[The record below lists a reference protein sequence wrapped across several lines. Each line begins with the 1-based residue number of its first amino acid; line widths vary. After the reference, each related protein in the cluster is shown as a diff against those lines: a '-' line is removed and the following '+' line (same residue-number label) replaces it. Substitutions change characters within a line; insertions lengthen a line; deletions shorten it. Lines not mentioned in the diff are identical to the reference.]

1 MTRAGQDARKPP
13 AASFGNQTATRL
25 IGMAV
30 AGHVLRSRRLY
41 ERLAVAAI
49 VIGALRRIGQ
59 ENTASTMQRLAA
71 ANKRA
76 VQREMH
82 HMEQQAKRQARAV
95 KTTRRMVRS
104 APSKDL
110 ANKMRE
116 T

>member
-1 MTRAGQDARKPP
+1 MTRAGQDARKPS

-59 ENTASTMQRLAA
+59 ENTASTMQHLVAV
-71 ANKRA
+71 NKRA

-82 HMEQQAKRQARAV
+82 QLEHKAKRQARAV
-95 KTTRRMVRS
+95 KSTRRMVRS

-110 ANKMRE
+110 ASKMRQP
-116 T
+116 